1 MARKSSPCPSQL
13 STRPALS
20 ERCVG
25 IPCSGDVQRW
35 TLTRRPLRYTLAMK
49 TYLVGGA
56 VRDDLLG
63 LPVRE
68 RDWVVVGARP
78 EELIA
83 AGFRPVGKDFPV
95 FLHPR
100 TNEEH
105 ALARTE
111 RKTGPGYRGFDTL
124 FSPDV
129 TLEQDLER
137 RDLTIN
143 AIARD
148 PESGQLVDPFQ
159 GQRDLQ
165 ERWLRHVSAAFV
177 EDPVRVLRIARF
189 AARFAPLGFRV
200 APETMQLLREIAAR
214 GELDALV
221 PERVW
226 QETQRALEMPA
237 PRQFF
242 EVLREGNALQVVFPE
257 VHALFGVPQPEQW
270 HPEID
275 TGLHTMMTLD
285 QATRL
290 SEDPVVRFAALTHDL
305 GKGTTPTDQL
315 PRHIAHE
322 ERGVGLIE
330 GLCDR
335 LRIPNAYREIGVLV
349 SRYHLH
355 AHKITEVRPS
365 TLLKLLEHL
374 DAFRRPARFEQF
386 VLACE
391 ADARGRKGL
400 EQRDY
405 PQSAY
410 LRRAREIA
418 AGVTLDEAARSG
430 LQGFEIA
437 ARLHDKR
444 IAVLK
449 EQLIHQHSAESD
461 ETATEKPPDHER

>member
-1 MARKSSPCPSQL
+1 
-13 STRPALS
+13 
-20 ERCVG
+20 
-25 IPCSGDVQRW
+25 
-35 TLTRRPLRYTLAMK
+35 MK
-49 TYLVGGA
+49 IYLVGGA
-56 VRDDLLG
+56 VRDELLG
-63 LPVRE
+63 LAVRE

-78 EELIA
+78 QELLDQ
-83 AGFRPVGKDFPV
+83 GFKPVGKDFPV
-95 FLHPR
+95 FLHPK
-100 TNEEH
+100 TSEEY

-111 RKTGPGYRGFDTL
+111 RKTGPGYRGFDTM

-148 PESGQLVDPFQ
+148 EASGELVDPFQ
-159 GQRDLQ
+159 GQRDLR
-165 ERWLRHVSAAFV
+165 ERWLRHVSPAFV
-177 EDPVRVLRIARF
+177 EDPVRVLRLARF

-200 APETMQLLREIAAR
+200 APETMELVRAIAAR

-242 EVLREGNALQVVFPE
+242 EVLREGNALEVIFPE
-257 VHALFGVPQPEQW
+257 VHALFGIPQPEQW

-275 TGLHTMMTLD
+275 TGLHTMMVLD
-285 QATRL
+285 QASKL

-305 GKGTTPTDQL
+305 GKATTPTHEL
-315 PRHIAHE
+315 PRHVRHE
-322 ERGVGLIE
+322 ERGVGLVE
-330 GLCDR
+330 EMCDR
-335 LRIPNAYREIGVLV
+335 LRIPNAYRELGVLV

-355 AHKITEVRPS
+355 MHKITELRPK
-365 TLLKLLEHL
+365 TVLELLESL

-386 VLACE
+386 LLACE

-400 EQRDY
+400 EQRQY
-405 PQSAY
+405 PQPEY
-410 LRRAREIA
+410 LRRAREVAVA
-418 AGVTLDEAARSG
+418 ATLSAEEREG

-437 ARLHDKR
+437 QRLHEKR
-444 IAVLK
+444 VHALK
-449 EQLIHQHSAESD
+449 AFKREHTGEGE
-461 ETATEKPPDHER
+461 ETKETPPDPAH